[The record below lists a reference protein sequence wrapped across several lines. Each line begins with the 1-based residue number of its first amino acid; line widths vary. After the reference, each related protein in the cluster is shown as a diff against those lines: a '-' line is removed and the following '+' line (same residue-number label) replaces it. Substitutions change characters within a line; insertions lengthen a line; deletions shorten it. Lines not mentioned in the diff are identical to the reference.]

1 MILETSDIKNIL
13 PQRDPILLIDR
24 AEISDRTAV
33 SAEVFVD
40 PDWEIFKGHFPGR
53 SILPGIYITES
64 MAQAADLILLTIP
77 GNEKKFPLFLG
88 ISQMRFFRPVSPGD
102 TLRLSAKI
110 DCSPGNGMYDCS
122 VSSTVNGKRIAS
134 GKISLAL
141 RD

>member
-1 MILETSDIKNIL
+1 MILETSDIKKIL
-13 PQRDPILLIDR
+13 PHRNPILLIDR
-24 AEISDRTAV
+24 ARISDDGSAL
-33 SAEVFVD
+33 AEVFVD
-40 PDWEIFKGHFPGR
+40 PDWEIFKGHFPGH
-53 SILPGIYITES
+53 SILPGIHITES

-88 ISQMRFFRPVSPGD
+88 ISQMRFLRPVSPGD
-102 TLRLSAKI
+102 TLHLSARV

-122 VSSTVNGKRIAS
+122 VSSSVNGKRIAC